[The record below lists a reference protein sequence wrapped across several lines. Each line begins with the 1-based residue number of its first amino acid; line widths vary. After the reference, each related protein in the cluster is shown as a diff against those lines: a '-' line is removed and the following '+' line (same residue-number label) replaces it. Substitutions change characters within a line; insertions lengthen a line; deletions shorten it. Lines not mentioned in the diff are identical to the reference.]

1 MKTITFRNA
10 LAACAV
16 NSAVAMLSTA
26 GAATPDATL
35 DRQPALHV
43 QAAEPLAAPE
53 HTQILSATR
62 AGLRIVAVGDFGVIV
77 LSDDDGTSFRQAR
90 SVGSRSTLTSVM
102 FVDPKTGWAVG
113 HWGAILK
120 TVDGGENWALQ
131 RSDIKTDRPLFSVY
145 IKNSSEGFAV
155 GLWSLLLHTS
165 DGGHTWTQVKLPPP
179 PGSTK
184 ADTNLYRIFAT
195 ASGTLFIAAEQG
207 RVLRSTDGGMS
218 WTYLDTGYTGSFW
231 SGVATRDGAVIVAGL
246 RGTIYRSTDDGDHW
260 QRAKTPLEGSITDI
274 AQLANGDVVAAGLD
288 GDEYTSHDGGTTFEG
303 RQRFDRAALTALAV
317 SGNAKPIWFS
327 KDGVVR

>member
-1 MKTITFRNA
+1 MKIITFRKA

-16 NSAVAMLSTA
+16 SSAVAMLGAA
-26 GAATPDATL
+26 GAATADVTQ
-35 DRQPALHV
+35 DRQPTLHI
-43 QAAEPLAAPE
+43 QTAEPLGAPE

-62 AGLRIVAVGDFGVIV
+62 AGQRIIAVGDFGVIV
-77 LSDDDGTSFRQAR
+77 LSDDGGTSFRQAR
-90 SVGSRSTLTSVM
+90 SVDSRSTLTSVI
-102 FVDPKTGWAVG
+102 FVDEKTGWAVG

-145 IKNSSEGFAV
+145 FKNAREGFAV
-155 GLWSLLLHTS
+155 GLWSLLLQTS

-195 ASGTLFIAAEQG
+195 TNGILFIAAEQG
-207 RVLRSTDGGMS
+207 RVLRSTDGGVS

-231 SGVATRDGAVIVAGL
+231 SGVATHNGAVIVAGL

-274 AQLANGDVVAAGLD
+274 TQLANGDVVAAGLD
-288 GDEYTSHDGGTTFEG
+288 GDEYTSHDGGITFEG
-303 RQRFDRAALTALAV
+303 KQRNDRAALTALTA
-317 SGNAKPIWFS
+317 SGNAKPVWFS